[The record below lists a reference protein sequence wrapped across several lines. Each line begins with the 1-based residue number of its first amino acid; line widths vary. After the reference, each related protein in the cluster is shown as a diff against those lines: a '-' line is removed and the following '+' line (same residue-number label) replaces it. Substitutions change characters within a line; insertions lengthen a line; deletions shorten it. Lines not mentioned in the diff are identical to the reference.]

1 MSKPVAT
8 IGPDLDPAA
17 RQAVLAQSLRIVASH
32 FEGIADLAVV
42 PSDRDAEAAVAGVG
56 AIDLEHGVDPMAV
69 LGYMPSAETVDP
81 YMTGLQWSRRFAGLK
96 VFLALATAGRAGVGA
111 QIDRDMALGDQLR
124 AGLSDDGW
132 RLRNRT
138 ELPIMCFDDPDVEPV
153 RSAAH
158 LRAIVD
164 AVTATGRA
172 WLSLV
177 TLDGRPAIRACIT
190 SYRTNETTIAS
201 LRNLLIDARASS
213 PRPEP
218 DRHHPHS
225 S

>member
-1 MSKPVAT
+1 
-8 IGPDLDPAA
+8 
-17 RQAVLAQSLRIVASH
+17 VASH

-96 VFLALATAGRAGVGA
+96 VFL
-111 QIDRDMALGDQLR
+111 
-124 AGLSDDGW
+124 
-132 RLRNRT
+132 
-138 ELPIMCFDDPDVEPV
+138 
-153 RSAAH
+153 
-158 LRAIVD
+158 
-164 AVTATGRA
+164 
-172 WLSLV
+172 SLV

>member
-1 MSKPVAT
+1 
-8 IGPDLDPAA
+8 
-17 RQAVLAQSLRIVASH
+17 
-32 FEGIADLAVV
+32 
-42 PSDRDAEAAVAGVG
+42 
-56 AIDLEHGVDPMAV
+56 
-69 LGYMPSAETVDP
+69 
-81 YMTGLQWSRRFAGLK
+81 
-96 VFLALATAGRAGVGA
+96 
-111 QIDRDMALGDQLR
+111 
-124 AGLSDDGW
+124 
-132 RLRNRT
+132 
-138 ELPIMCFDDPDVEPV
+138 VEPV